1 MIFPIRCL
9 SCGKP
14 IAHLYEDYKKRVAN
28 GESPKKVMDSL
39 GVVRYCCRAQF
50 MGHID
55 LIDEIAK
62 FKKG

>member
-14 IAHLYEDYKKRVAN
+14 IAHLYEDYKKRIAN
-28 GESPKKVMDSL
+28 GENPKKIMDSL

>member
-14 IAHLYEDYKKRVAN
+14 IAHLYEDYKKRIAN
-28 GESPKKVMDSL
+28 GENPKKVMDSL